1 MPTSSKKILIVED
14 DKRYRRVL
22 VEGFKADGFEVLEAQ
37 NGKKGL
43 ARALKERP
51 DLILLDMMMPKMN
64 GPEMLEKVREDEW
77 GKTVPVIAL
86 TSLEDVNGGLVWR
99 MGELS
104 TTEYLVKTNV
114 TIKEVVEKVKEALE
128 VV

>member
-1 MPTSSKKILIVED
+1 M
-14 DKRYRRVL
+14 
-22 VEGFKADGFEVLEAQ
+22 
-37 NGKKGL
+37 
-43 ARALKERP
+43 
-51 DLILLDMMMPKMN
+51 
-64 GPEMLEKVREDEW
+64 
-77 GKTVPVIAL
+77 PVIAL